1 MKIEFSLNGSQ
12 HSVNVDPRENLLH
25 LLREYIQLRGTK
37 YGCGEGE
44 CGACTVLVDDQ
55 PVSSCLVLAGQV
67 NGANIITIEGMEK
80 DPIGQ
85 HVISAFVTQG
95 AVQCG
100 FCIPGMIISARALL
114 SQNPSP
120 TINEIQFALGG
131 NLCRC
136 TGYKKIIEA
145 ILSAGEKVSTHSIR
159 MNGNGCGHKPLR
171 AKNFVRPESLE
182 EALTL
187 LAARDDWQ
195 IISGCTDYGVQNEY
209 HLKDKK
215 LLNLSGMEKVCGI
228 GEDEQFVR
236 IGGGTTFSD
245 ILESPLV
252 EEWAKPLCQ
261 AAKKIGAVQIQ
272 NRGTLAGNIVNASPA
287 ADSVPPLFVL
297 DASVILRSIRG
308 ARTVPINEF
317 ATGPAITVM
326 APDEILVAV
335 NIPKKRFDGSEITFF
350 SKFGS
355 RNAQTISIASVA
367 MRGWL
372 EDGHLK
378 GVSIALGAVAP
389 TVILGTTSAEQL
401 MSGKLTEKRILN
413 AAKLASE
420 SCRPIDDLRASAGYR
435 RRLVHGLLVKNLIQ
449 YLPYQESISG

>member
-44 CGACTVLVDDQ
+44 CGACTVLLNGQAVT
-55 PVSSCLVLAGQV
+55 SCMVLAGQIH
-67 NGANIITIEGMEK
+67 GAEIVTIEGMQN

-95 AVQCG
+95 ALQCG

-114 SQNPSP
+114 NKNNSP
-120 TINEIQFALGG
+120 TINDIQFGLGG

-145 ILSAGEKVSTHSIR
+145 VLLAGELVSAENIHLDT
-159 MNGNGCGHKPLR
+159 NGSGSEALR
-171 AKNFVRPESLE
+171 STGFIHPESLE
-182 EALTL
+182 EALIL
-187 LAARDDWQ
+187 LSAGDDWRV
-195 IISGCTDYGVQNEY
+195 ISGCTDYGVQNEY

-215 LLNLSGMEKVCGI
+215 LLDLSGMEEINGI
-228 GEDEQFVR
+228 VEYENVVR

-245 ILESPLV
+245 IRESPIIK
-252 EEWAKPLCQ
+252 EWAWPLNQ
-261 AAKKIGAVQIQ
+261 SAREVGAVQIQ
-272 NRGTLAGNIVNASPA
+272 NRGTLAGNLVNASPA
-287 ADSVPPLFVL
+287 ADTVPPLFVL
-297 DASVILRSIRG
+297 EASVILRSIRG
-308 ARTVPINEF
+308 ERAIPINEF
-317 ATGPAITVM
+317 TTGPGKTVI
-326 APDEILVAV
+326 APDEILVEV
-335 NIPKKRFDGSEITFF
+335 LIPKKRLNEAEITFF
-350 SKFGS
+350 SKLGL
-355 RNAQTISIASVA
+355 RNAQTISIASVS

-372 EDGHLK
+372 ENGHLT
-378 GVSIALGAVAP
+378 GVLIAMGAVAP
-389 TVILGTTSAEQL
+389 TVILAEKSAQYL
-401 MSGKLTEKRILN
+401 MSGKFTEKRILN

-435 RRLVHGLLVKNLIQ
+435 RRLVHGLLVKNLWNYIQ
-449 YLPYQESISG
+449 